1 MTQLATIL
9 ATAQAALADVTDMV
23 GLEQVKARYL
33 GKSGELTEL
42 LKQLGKLPPEERKPP
57 APPSTKPSRRLKPPS
72 TPAATRWPPKT
83 GRPTGR

>member
-1 MTQLATIL
+1 MLPGRVGRGKPTEPTAFTPKTAIATQLATIL

-42 LKQLGKLPPEERKPP
+42 LKQLGK
-57 APPSTKPSRRLKPPS
+57 T
-72 TPAATRWPPKT
+72 AA
-83 GRPTGR
+83 